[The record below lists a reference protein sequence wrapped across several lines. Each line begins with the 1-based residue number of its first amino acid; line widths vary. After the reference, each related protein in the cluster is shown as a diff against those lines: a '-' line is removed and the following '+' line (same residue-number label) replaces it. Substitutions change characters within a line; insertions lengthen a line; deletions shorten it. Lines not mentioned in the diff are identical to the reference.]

1 VKTCAGDMQNR
12 QGIIQSSND
21 KGRLADEMSL
31 NIVTVIVLI
40 LAVVVFIQL
49 RSVLGRRTGN
59 ERPPFD
65 PYSRPSKAET
75 EVKDNVVTLPSRG
88 AARDEEPEVPD
99 FSDID
104 EIAPQGE
111 ALNDSLRAI
120 RGLDPNFS
128 PVSFCR
134 GASLAYEAIMDAF
147 ARGEREVLVNL
158 LEHEVFDGFCAAL
171 DEREQRGEQIKFS
184 FVGMKSIDIA
194 DAVLRETVA
203 EIIVSISCEIIS
215 ATYDREGTLIEGN
228 EGEVVEIHD
237 RWTFMRDLGNEDPNW
252 LLCATDDDEDA

>member
-1 VKTCAGDMQNR
+1 MEQRYPLYNSQVLSG
-12 QGIIQSSND
+12 

-75 EVKDNVVTLPSRG
+75 EIKDNVVTLPPRG
-88 AARDEEPEVPD
+88 VVRDEEVEAPD

-104 EIAPQGE
+104 EVAPQGE
-111 ALNDSLRAI
+111 ALNETLRAI
-120 RGLDPNFS
+120 RGLNPDFS
-128 PVSFCR
+128 PASFCQ

-147 ARGEREVLVNL
+147 ARGEREVLANL

-171 DEREQRGEQIKFS
+171 DERAERGEQVKFS
-184 FVGMKSIDIA
+184 FVGVKSIEVV
-194 DAVLRETVA
+194 DATLRETMA
-203 EIIVSISCEIIS
+203 EIAVSITCEVIS
-215 ATYDREGTLIEGN
+215 AVYDREGSLIEGD
-228 EGEVVEIHD
+228 EGEVVEVHD
-237 RWTFMRDLGNEDPNW
+237 RWTFMRDLGDENPNW
-252 LLCATDDDEDA
+252 LLCATDDEDA